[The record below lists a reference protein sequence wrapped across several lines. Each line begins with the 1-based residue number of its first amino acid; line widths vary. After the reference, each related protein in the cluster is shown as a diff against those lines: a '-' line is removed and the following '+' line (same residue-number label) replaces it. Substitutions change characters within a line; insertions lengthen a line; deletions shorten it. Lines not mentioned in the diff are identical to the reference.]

1 MTDDA
6 HAEDVAKQIFEGV
19 GEKRKKVKAGLQF
32 FIYDKMLVENGMTDL
47 DHVANTMYATAGL
60 FSEAPKV
67 CLLNRKFAEQM
78 DVRLESLLKE
88 IQSPQVPFAMTDD
101 KDTCE
106 WCDFR
111 MICGR

>member
-6 HAEDVAKQIFEGV
+6 HAEDVAKMIFCGD
-19 GEKRKKVKAGLQF
+19 GDKRKKLKAGLQF
-32 FIYDKMLVENGMTDL
+32 FIYDKMLAENGMADL

-67 CLLNRKFAEQM
+67 CLLNRKFADQM
-78 DVRLESLLKE
+78 DMRLESLLQE

-101 KDTCE
+101 KETCE